1 MKRVAI
7 TINLDLQGPLD
18 ELARQRGT
26 SKASVI
32 NTALREHLEKYNL
45 LDFMPVPVVPAVETE
60 SVKAGPDVLFISRH
74 DDDKPTS
81 VNGEQIT
88 ESDQSLAG

>member
-1 MKRVAI
+1 MMKRVAL

-45 LDFMPVPVVPAVETE
+45 LDFMPVPAVETE

-74 DDDKPTS
+74 NDSKPAS
-81 VNGEQIT
+81 VNDEQII
-88 ESDQSLAG
+88 ESDQSLAD

>member
-1 MKRVAI
+1 MMKRVAL

-45 LDFMPVPVVPAVETE
+45 LDFMPVPVVETE

-74 DDDKPTS
+74 NDSKPAS
-81 VNGEQIT
+81 VNDEQIT
-88 ESDQSLAG
+88 ESDQSLVG

>member
-1 MKRVAI
+1 MMKRVAL

-26 SKASVI
+26 TKTSVI

-45 LDFMPVPVVPAVETE
+45 LDLMPVPVVEP
-60 SVKAGPDVLFISRH
+60 VKAGPD
-74 DDDKPTS
+74 K
-81 VNGEQIT
+81 QIT
-88 ESDQSLAG
+88 ESDQSLVG